1 MPTQAERFADNWAY
15 LKTELQW
22 LDRVLMLAVAR
33 QRQETKEVDRFAQSR
48 ADRATSHWWKGIM
61 SFKEDIAYDEHR
73 PQSQSQSTGKTS
85 SLGYQQQLEHR
96 IQASREQGIFLGLPS
111 LRDRLNLTLF
121 EKNLVLLGLA
131 PEINRRYA
139 KIYRYLQGDDLASK
153 TDLPT
158 VDLVLRLLC
167 RNDVEWRTARIHL
180 TTASLLL
187 QHNLLKLLAAP
198 NDTLLNYPLKLAD
211 PLVDYLLAEQPT
223 SQALDILL
231 SQFVASPP
239 PTLLSQR
246 TVHTSWTNLILPEPL
261 HTTLQLLSQQTQCAK
276 HSTLIKPTDRDRP
289 GILALLVG
297 ATGTGKTTAS
307 EAIAHSLNSPLW
319 EVDLSRIDSADF
331 RRLFAEIEAEA
342 PAVLLIRSAHL
353 WLGRSAPLSQAEIHR
368 FLDQRQ
374 RIPAITLLTAPF
386 KQSVRLSWQRRCDR
400 VLEFPLPSRSDRLK
414 LWQQAFSDQIP
425 LDRQIDW
432 EHLAQLRLTG
442 GEIEAIAFDA
452 ALNFAA
458 SEDSTL
464 GMNHLVQALE
474 QSGKSLVSKSLKR
487 QQLDK
492 PLLKDVPVITDLLT
506 QEEPIAQDEPMI
518 QSKPP
523 AKRRSSRKPSTGKS
537 ANSAKSSARNSKQTK
552 DNIA

>member
-73 PQSQSQSTGKTS
+73 PQAQSTGKTS

-96 IQASREQGIFLGLPS
+96 IQVSREHGVLLGLPL

-180 TTASLLL
+180 TTASPLL

-198 NDTLLNYPLKLAD
+198 NDTLLNYPVKLAD

-223 SQALDILL
+223 SQALDGLLNQFIAPPLPALL
-231 SQFVASPP
+231 SK
-239 PTLLSQR
+239 R
-246 TVHTSWTNLILPEPL
+246 TVNTSWTNLILPEPL
-261 HTTLQLLSQQTQCAK
+261 HSTLQLLSQQTQYAK
-276 HSTLIKPTDRDRP
+276 NSTLTKPAERDRP
-289 GILALLVG
+289 GTLALLVG
-297 ATGTGKTTAS
+297 ATGTGKTTAA
-307 EAIAHSLNSPLW
+307 EAIAHSLDSPLW
-319 EVDLSRIDSADF
+319 EVDLSRIDPADF
-331 RRLFAEIEAEA
+331 RQLFAEIEAEA

-353 WLGRSAPLSQAEIHR
+353 WLGRSTPLSQAEIHR

-374 RIPAITLLTAPF
+374 QIQAITLLTAPF
-386 KQSVRLSWQRRCDR
+386 KQSVRLSWQRRFDR
-400 VLEFPLPSRSDRLK
+400 VLEFLLPSRSDRLK
-414 LWQQAFSDQIP
+414 LWQQALSDQVP

-432 EHLAQLRLTG
+432 EHLAQLKLTG
-442 GEIEAIAFDA
+442 GEIGAIAYDA
-452 ALNFAA
+452 ALNFAV
-458 SEDSTL
+458 SDDSTL
-464 GMNHLVQALE
+464 GMHHLVQALE
-474 QSGKSLVSKSLKR
+474 QSGKSLIPKSLKR
-487 QQLDK
+487 QQIGK
-492 PLLKDVPVITDLLT
+492 RLLKDVPVITDLL
-506 QEEPIAQDEPMI
+506 AQDEPLPQDEPVI

-523 AKRRSSRKPSTGKS
+523 AKRKSSRKPSTRES
-537 ANSAKSSARNSKQTK
+537 ANSAKNSARNSKQTK